1 MNRTSI
7 IVIPAYNE
15 DSTISKVVKNC
26 KQYGDVLVINDGS
39 ADSTALLAKAS
50 GAKVITNKKN
60 FGYEYSLNIGHSY
73 ALKNRYKIMI
83 TFDADGELPHT
94 SIPLFIKLVET
105 GKAMVLGKR
114 LKIQRITES
123 ILAKISF
130 LISGI
135 ADPYCGMKAY
145 DLQAIKQK
153 NFSQYN
159 SVGTALAFDYV
170 AQRLHFVNVEI
181 KTKKRKGQSKFGG
194 IFLSEFS
201 LISSLLIGVFRLFLI
216 WLYQV
221 YFKVINTK
229 IN

>member
-1 MNRTSI
+1 MNQISI

-39 ADSTALLAKAS
+39 EDNTATLAKDS
-50 GAKVITNKKN
+50 GAKVITNEKN
-60 FGYEYSLNIGHSY
+60 FGYEYSLNIGYSY

-94 SIPLFIKLVET
+94 SIPLFIKLIKT
-105 GKAMVLGKR
+105 DISMVLGKR

-123 ILAKISF
+123 ILAKIAF

-153 NFSQYN
+153 NFSKYN
-159 SVGTALAFDYV
+159 SIGTALLSIMSHKDYN
-170 AQRLHFVNVEI
+170 L
-181 KTKKRKGQSKFGG
+181 
-194 IFLSEFS
+194 
-201 LISSLLIGVFRLFLI
+201 
-216 WLYQV
+216 
-221 YFKVINTK
+221 
-229 IN
+229 